1 MPADDVTRRYAIEA
15 FDESLTPVWRQDG
28 TFTSEM
34 IVNNGIT
41 SLLAAEPAFHGT
53 TQDGS
58 GIVVSVGRQALV
70 LKPSDGTP
78 ITTLSFDQSVVAAS
92 ATGDASTTNPAPDNP
107 SLITI
112 ACSNGTVNCINQLNP
127 QDVNNDARRL
137 VLPYPI
143 RWAHVTQ
150 CGDYDVI
157 VAIPADAD
165 NRIVSYRTD
174 WSRGEDTADQ
184 YSLDELRALAE
195 QTLAEGGRIG

>member
-1 MPADDVTRRYAIEA
+1 MRPSLRSRTKLDKEAGHLALTESCKLDRPKRWRPA
-15 FDESLTPVWRQDG
+15 P
-28 TFTSEM
+28 
-34 IVNNGIT
+34 
-41 SLLAAEPAFHGT
+41 SLLWRRNFRRRP
-53 TQDGS
+53 
-58 GIVVSVGRQALV
+58 
-70 LKPSDGTP
+70 
-78 ITTLSFDQSVVAAS
+78 SVVAAS
-92 ATGDASTTNPAPDNP
+92 LAGNANTTNPTPDNP

-112 ACSNGTVNCINQLNP
+112 ACSNGPVNCINQLNP

-150 CGDYDVI
+150 CGNYDVI

-174 WSRGEDTADQ
+174 WSRGEDAGDQ

-195 QTLAEGGRIG
+195 QTLTEGGRIG